1 MLHGRQSVS
10 DLPCNI
16 PGSNKETGTDV
27 AERKMRRMEKQIKGF
42 QEATYGIPEA
52 DLLEILDINEN
63 TIWSDCQTVAK
74 RCQNVEAIDYDFAR
88 GVYQGER
95 FNKWLREDSAALF
108 LESFGVQAFHGRFSP
123 LSVVTCSII
132 EQMKADSSTKCI
144 YHFCHMHTS
153 PVDSAPGPSGMLR
166 SLTSQLL
173 RLFPKQASLGFT
185 SGRRYRDELQS
196 WNIGFLC
203 DCFSNV
209 LKQLPWDASII
220 CIIDGIDCFEKHR
233 WAEDCRRMMRDLLDI
248 VHEAD
253 ISPVFKL
260 LVTCPVRSRYAG
272 AMFPTE
278 NRFQLT
284 ESTLESRDN
293 PTERDILMSA
303 RRPRIEGT
311 PARTLRTDATAA
323 AGDTSESGCSWLS
336 D

>member
-1 MLHGRQSVS
+1 MLHVGT
-10 DLPCNI
+10 NE
-16 PGSNKETGTDV
+16 GAGTDI

-52 DLLEILDINEN
+52 DLLDILDINEN
-63 TIWSDCQTVAK
+63 TVWSDFHTVAK
-74 RCQNVEAIDYDFAR
+74 RRQNVEAIDYDFAK

-95 FNKWLREDSAALF
+95 FNEWLSGDSAALF

-132 EQMKADSSTKCI
+132 EQMKTDVSTKCI
-144 YHFCHMHTS
+144 YHFCHLHTS
-153 PVDSAPGPSGMLR
+153 PTDSAPGPSGMLR

-173 RLFPKQASLGFT
+173 RLFPKQTSLGFT

-209 LKQLPWDASII
+209 LKQLTPDANII
-220 CIIDGIDCFEKHR
+220 CVIDGIDCFEKHR

-248 VHEAD
+248 VHEDD
-253 ISPVFKL
+253 ISPIFKL
-260 LVTCPVRSRYAG
+260 LVTSPVRSRYAG
-272 AMFPTE
+272 PMFPVE

-284 ESTLESRDN
+284 ESTSGGREN
-293 PTERDILMSA
+293 PTEREILMSM
-303 RRPRIEGT
+303 RRPRAERMLPRIR
-311 PARTLRTDATAA
+311 PRAA
-323 AGDTSESGCSWLS
+323 AVAEDSSDSGCSWAS
-336 D
+336 GDD